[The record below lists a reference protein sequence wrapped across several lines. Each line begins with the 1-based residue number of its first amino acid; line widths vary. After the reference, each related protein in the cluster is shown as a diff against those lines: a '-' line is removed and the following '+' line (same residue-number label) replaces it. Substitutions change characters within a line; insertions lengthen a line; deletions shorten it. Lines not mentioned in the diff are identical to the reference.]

1 MTTKNIFNFFK
12 KTKVCL
18 IGDIMLDRYVF
29 GKVSRISP
37 EAPVPIFLANN
48 SKEML
53 GGSGNVLSNLIS
65 LGTDTIYLSLT
76 GKDTNGNKIKKLLKK
91 LNFKNYNLILD
102 PSRKTTVKTRYIS
115 NSQQIIRVD
124 EENPENISKN
134 IENHLIK
141 KLDTF
146 IKNRDVIIISDYNK
160 GIITKRVCEYIIN
173 KGNSLKI
180 PIIIDPKN
188 KNFNIYRNA
197 TLITPNQSE
206 ASEVT
211 QMKFQNNIETEA
223 CGKMIMKKFNIDK
236 VLITR
241 GDKGLSLISKKSSIH
256 STTTTKE
263 VFDVSG
269 AGDTVLAVI
278 ASCLPNKIEDKKVL
292 SLANKAAGKVIAK
305 IVTSTISLKELLEN
319 DISFPKNKILDIKA
333 LCKKIEEDKNKGLK
347 IGFTNGCFD
356 ILHYGHVKYLE
367 KSKLHCDKLIV
378 ALNSDKSVRLLKGK
392 NRPVNNELHRS
403 QVLSSLHSCDYIV
416 IFNEKT
422 PLSTIKKIKPDLITK
437 GGDYK
442 NKKIVGESE
451 VKKWGGSVLKLE
463 FVNRLSSSKLISKL
477 EI

>member
-180 PIIIDPKN
+180 PIIIDPKYQ
-188 KNFNIYRNA
+188 F
-197 TLITPNQSE
+197 
-206 ASEVT
+206 
-211 QMKFQNNIETEA
+211 
-223 CGKMIMKKFNIDK
+223 
-236 VLITR
+236 
-241 GDKGLSLISKKSSIH
+241 
-256 STTTTKE
+256 
-263 VFDVSG
+263 
-269 AGDTVLAVI
+269 
-278 ASCLPNKIEDKKVL
+278 
-292 SLANKAAGKVIAK
+292 
-305 IVTSTISLKELLEN
+305 
-319 DISFPKNKILDIKA
+319 
-333 LCKKIEEDKNKGLK
+333 
-347 IGFTNGCFD
+347 
-356 ILHYGHVKYLE
+356 
-367 KSKLHCDKLIV
+367 
-378 ALNSDKSVRLLKGK
+378 
-392 NRPVNNELHRS
+392 
-403 QVLSSLHSCDYIV
+403 QVLK
-416 IFNEKT
+416 NA
-422 PLSTIKKIKPDLITK
+422 DLI
-437 GGDYK
+437 
-442 NKKIVGESE
+442 
-451 VKKWGGSVLKLE
+451 L
-463 FVNRLSSSKLISKL
+463 RPCP
-477 EI
+477 